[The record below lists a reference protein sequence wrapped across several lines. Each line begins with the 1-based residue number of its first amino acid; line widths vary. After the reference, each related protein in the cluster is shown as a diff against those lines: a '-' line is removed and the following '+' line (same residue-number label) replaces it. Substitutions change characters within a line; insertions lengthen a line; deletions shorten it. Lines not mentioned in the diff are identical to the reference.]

1 MRTISIIVSGSATDP
16 LAGKCCAGSYS
27 VREGYI
33 KAMANDMEKKNILNR
48 IIDGISGI
56 FLPVVNVLSAAGILK
71 GILVILTT
79 TGVLGENG
87 GTYMVLSAMSD
98 ALFYFLPLV
107 LAYSSAEKFGA
118 NKYVAVVVAGVCM
131 YPALNTILESGQT
144 VYFLGIPLMGVTY
157 HSSVL
162 PVIMAVG
169 LLYYVEKLLNR
180 CIPEI
185 IKGFMIPMISM
196 VVVSFAMLLIF
207 GPAGSIVGKG
217 LAVGYEWLYGHSAIL
232 AGAVVG
238 MLIQPMVIFGFHWSL
253 FLVSMNNVA
262 VKGRDTI
269 LALIVPAVFAQAG
282 AALAVMVKSKDKSF
296 RTTCASA
303 ALSAV
308 LGITEPAMFGVNLP
322 RKKPMAAVCIGGA
335 VGGAIAG
342 ASGASAVSF
351 VLPGA
356 ASMPVFIGAGFGML
370 IASCIIGMAAAF
382 VLTLFMHRE
391 G

>member
-1 MRTISIIVSGSATDP
+1 MT
-16 LAGKCCAGSYS
+16 
-27 VREGYI
+27 
-33 KAMANDMEKKNILNR
+33 NDMEKKSVLNK

-79 TGVLGENG
+79 TGVLGESG

-118 NKYVAVVVAGVCM
+118 NKYVAVVVAGVSM
-131 YPALNTILESGQT
+131 YPALNTVLESGQT
-144 VYFLGIPLMGVTY
+144 VNFLGVPLMGVTY

-162 PVIMAVG
+162 PAIMAVG
-169 LLYYVEKLLNR
+169 FLYYVEKFLNK
-180 CIPEI
+180 ILPEI
-185 IKGFMIPMISM
+185 VKGFMLPMVSI
-196 VVVSFAMLLIF
+196 VVVSFVMLFAF
-207 GPAGSIVGKG
+207 GSVGAVIGKG

-232 AGAVVG
+232 AGAVIG

-269 LALIVPAVFAQAG
+269 LALIAPAVFAQAG
-282 AALAVMVKSKDKSF
+282 AALAVMVKSKDKAF

-322 RKKPMAAVCIGGA
+322 RKKPMIAVCIGGA

-356 ASMPVFIGAGFGML
+356 ASMPVFLGAGFGML
-370 IASCIIGMAAAF
+370 IASCVAAAIVAF
-382 VLTLFMHRE
+382 VFTLVTYKER
-391 G
+391 

>member
-1 MRTISIIVSGSATDP
+1 
-16 LAGKCCAGSYS
+16 
-27 VREGYI
+27 
-33 KAMANDMEKKNILNR
+33 MADDMEKKGLLNR

-79 TGVLGENG
+79 TGVLSESGE
-87 GTYMVLSAMSD
+87 TYMVLSAMSD

-118 NKYVAVVVAGVCM
+118 NKYVAVVVAGVSM
-131 YPALNTILESGQT
+131 YPVLNTVLESGQT
-144 VYFLGIPLMGVTY
+144 VHFLGIPLMGVTY

-162 PVIMAVG
+162 PAIMAVG
-169 LLYYVEKLLNR
+169 LLYYVEKMLNR
-180 CIPEI
+180 FLPEM
-185 IKGFMIPMISM
+185 IKGFMVPMISI
-196 VVVSFAMLLIF
+196 VVVSFAMLLVF
-207 GPAGSIVGKG
+207 GPVGAIIGKG

-232 AGAVVG
+232 AGAVIG

-269 LALIVPAVFAQAG
+269 LALIAPAVFAQAG
-282 AALAVMVKSKDKSF
+282 AALAVMVKSKDKAF

-322 RKKPMAAVCIGGA
+322 RKKPMVAVCIGGA

-356 ASMPVFIGAGFGML
+356 ASMPVFLGAGFGML
-370 IASCIIGMAAAF
+370 MVASVVGMAVAF
-382 VLTLFMHRE
+382 GLTLVMDKNAEIH
-391 G
+391 

>member
-1 MRTISIIVSGSATDP
+1 
-16 LAGKCCAGSYS
+16 
-27 VREGYI
+27 
-33 KAMANDMEKKNILNR
+33 MANDMEKQSLLNR

-79 TGVLGENG
+79 TGVLEESGD
-87 GTYMVLSAMSD
+87 TYLVLSAMSD

-107 LAYSSAEKFGA
+107 LAYSSAEKFGT

-162 PVIMAVG
+162 PIIMAVG
-169 LLYYVEKLLNR
+169 LLYYVEKLLNK
-180 CIPEI
+180 CIPDI
-185 IKGFMIPMISM
+185 IKGFMLPMISI
-196 VVVSFAMLLIF
+196 VVVSFVMLLIL
-207 GPAGSIVGKG
+207 GPMGAVVGKG

-232 AGAVVG
+232 AGAVIG
-238 MLIQPMVIFGFHWSL
+238 MIIQPMVIFGFHWSL

-269 LALIVPAVFAQAG
+269 LALIAPAVFAQAG
-282 AALAVMVKSKDKSF
+282 AA
-296 RTTCASA
+296 
-303 ALSAV
+303 
-308 LGITEPAMFGVNLP
+308 
-322 RKKPMAAVCIGGA
+322 
-335 VGGAIAG
+335 
-342 ASGASAVSF
+342 GASAVSF

-356 ASMPVFIGAGFGML
+356 ASMPVFLGAGFGML
-370 IASCIIGMAAAF
+370 IASCVVGMAVAF

-391 G
+391 K